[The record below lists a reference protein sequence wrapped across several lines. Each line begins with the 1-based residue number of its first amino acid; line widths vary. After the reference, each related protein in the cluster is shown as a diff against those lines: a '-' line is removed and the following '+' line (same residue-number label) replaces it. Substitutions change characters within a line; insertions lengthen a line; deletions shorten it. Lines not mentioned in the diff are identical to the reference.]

1 MCREVSDP
9 THLCRIGVGCVGWC
23 RIRHICVRLVSDWCR
38 IRHICVGLVSDWCQM
53 GVGLVSDV
61 SGGVGSDTFVS
72 DGCRIGV
79 GLVSDVSG
87 GVG

>member
-1 MCREVSDP
+1 
-9 THLCRIGVGCVGWC
+9 
-23 RIRHICVRLVSDWCR
+23 
-38 IRHICVGLVSDWCQM
+38 M

-61 SGGVGSDTFVS
+61 SGSVGSDTFVS

>member
-1 MCREVSDP
+1 MCRVVSDP
-9 THLCRIGVGCVGWC
+9 THLCR
-23 RIRHICVRLVSDWCR
+23 
-38 IRHICVGLVSDWCQM
+38 M

-61 SGGVGSDTFVS
+61 SGSVGSDTFVS